1 MGLEPNY
8 YDRLGVPVNASTDE
22 LRSAYREAARRLHP
36 DTNVEQGAT
45 EMFLSVQ
52 EAYSVISDRGKRAAY
67 DATLPSELFEAP
79 PVKLSALY
87 SRGKILASKEPQLI
101 YTLLE
106 LKPTPQ
112 NQPVSNEPLNI
123 CLVLDC
129 STSMQGEFMDTLKA
143 ASIELLH
150 QLRAKDVLSIVSFND
165 RAQVVVPGGLRLDRS
180 KIETSIRM
188 LNTGGGTEIY
198 QGLKTGYTE
207 ISHMK
212 RPDCINHLILVT
224 DGHTYGDEEACLD
237 IGRQAQIEQIGISAL
252 GIGNKWNDEF
262 LDRLTSLTG
271 GTSFYVREP
280 ADIRTFLKEKLYKL
294 GQSFANQIFFKY
306 ESRTNVDLRY
316 AFRLQPE
323 AAPLEIGT
331 QMVWGSLPRED
342 KLLIML
348 EFLVQNVPSSIEEL
362 ELVNGRINFTIPGRS
377 NVSCSQPIRLVRPVS
392 LEPDTEIPPL
402 AIMQALSKLT
412 LFRMQ
417 EKVRRD
423 IESGN
428 IEAATSRMQF
438 LATNLL
444 ANGERDLARTAMR
457 EAANIQ
463 SKQGLSEEG
472 QKRIKY
478 GTRALLP
485 LNPTSSSSEPKD
497 KHRKA
502 D

>member
-8 YDRLGVPVNASTDE
+8 YDRLGIPVNASTDE
-22 LRSAYREAARRLHP
+22 LRSAYRGAARRLHP
-36 DTNVEQGAT
+36 DTNVEPGAT
-45 EMFLSVQ
+45 EMFLDVQ
-52 EAYSVISDRGKRAAY
+52 EAYAVISDQAKRAAY
-67 DATLPSELFEAP
+67 DATLPPELFTDP

-87 SRGKILASKEPQLI
+87 SRGKIPASKEPQLI

-106 LKPTPQ
+106 LKPIQ
-112 NQPVSNEPLNI
+112 GNQPTSHEPLNI

-129 STSMQGEFMDTLKA
+129 STSMQGVYMDTLKA

-150 QLRAKDVLSIVSFND
+150 RLRATDVLSIVSFND
-165 RAQVVVPGGLRLDRS
+165 RAQVVVPGGLRLERS

-207 ISHMK
+207 MSHIK

-224 DGHTYGDEEACLD
+224 DGRTYGDEEACLE

-280 ADIRTFLKEKLYKL
+280 GDIRIFLKEKLYKL
-294 GQSFANQIFFKY
+294 GHSFANQIIFKH
-306 ESRTNVDLRY
+306 EKMPNVDLQY
-316 AFRLQPE
+316 AFRLQPD
-323 AAPLEIGT
+323 AASLETGN
-331 QMVWGSLPRED
+331 QMVWGSLPREE
-342 KLLIML
+342 KLLILL
-348 EFLVQNVPSSIEEL
+348 EFLVQNVSSSIDEL
-362 ELVNGRINFTIPGRS
+362 ELVTGRINFKIPGRATLS
-377 NVSCSQPIRLVRPVS
+377 YSQPLRLVRPVS
-392 LEPDTEIPPL
+392 RETDAELPPL

-412 LFRMQ
+412 LYRMQ
-417 EKVRRD
+417 EKVRQE
-423 IESGN
+423 IEAGN

-444 ANGERDLARTAMR
+444 AKGEKDLARTALR
-457 EAANIQ
+457 EAVNIQ
-463 SKQGLSEEG
+463 SMRGLSEEG
-472 QKRIKY
+472 GKQIKY

-485 LNPTSSSSEPKD
+485 FNVPSSSGAPEERHHQTD
-497 KHRKA
+497 
-502 D
+502 